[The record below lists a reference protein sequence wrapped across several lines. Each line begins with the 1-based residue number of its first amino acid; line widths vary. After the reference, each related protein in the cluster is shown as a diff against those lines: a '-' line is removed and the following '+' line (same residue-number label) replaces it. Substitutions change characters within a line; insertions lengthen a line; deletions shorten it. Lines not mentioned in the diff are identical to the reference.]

1 MGLFIGFSVISVVEI
16 IYYASF
22 RPFCASKRYK
32 AQFRQSRSG
41 SVQKRK
47 VSVLSISIVK
57 RFSTS
62 I

>member
-47 VSVLSISIVK
+47 VSV
-57 RFSTS
+57 FSVS
-62 I
+62 RA